1 MWQLLKKLVKI
12 TSCKIS
18 WIRFCQISLNVAQST
33 QKMAYAHI
41 IWMCLLKV
49 NINKH
54 TTDKVTP
61 SRMTIRLCHNEQNS
75 TEIKFLSVYDI
86 ILSILSLT
94 NQNQWMP
101 PIKDNPC
108 QWKKKPL
115 SSSTS
120 SGTYYTAFSPVTPCQ
135 QAHVAHLSPFFLIQ
149 HHSTRGHQGLLVQ
162 GHMDITDMDISELF
176 LIPGLTIICPWELLF
191 G

>member
-18 WIRFCQISLNVAQST
+18 WIRFCQISVNVAQST
-33 QKMAYAHI
+33 QNMAYAHI

-54 TTDKVTP
+54 TKDEVTP

-75 TEIKFLSVYDI
+75 TEIKFLSVYDV

-108 QWKKKPL
+108 QWKKNHCHLALHLGPITLPSAQWHHVSKPML
-115 SSSTS
+115 LICFHSSWYST
-120 SGTYYTAFSPVTPCQ
+120 TAPGD
-135 QAHVAHLSPFFLIQ
+135 
-149 HHSTRGHQGLLVQ
+149 TR
-162 GHMDITDMDISELF
+162 DY
-176 LIPGLTIICPWELLF
+176 
-191 G
+191 